1 MEVRRTPETRHD
13 NAPSFL
19 QSPRLDPTAVAIE
32 DTGSSVARLAAWK
45 AERAPELVL
54 ERTLSRIPVVKGG
67 SRRCTGHSRA
77 KAGGG
82 STGRTQHKLLNA
94 PGLGPEQ
101 VSEEAPAFNWYCGY
115 RNVNTN

>member
-45 AERAPELVL
+45 AER
-54 ERTLSRIPVVKGG
+54 
-67 SRRCTGHSRA
+67 
-77 KAGGG
+77 
-82 STGRTQHKLLNA
+82 
-94 PGLGPEQ
+94 